1 MRFPNKAARQDYLL
15 KKEVEEGEKEI
26 EVEWGNIKNA
36 PDDKINEGAEAYGW
50 GDHSQ
55 AGYAKDSELS
65 AVAKTGEY
73 SDLTGTPS
81 IPSSSDVAKGVT
93 AYGWGN
99 HAEEGYLKSIP
110 KGVAVEDA
118 TDEEEVLT
126 QLNALL
132 NSLRG
137 AGLIED

>member
-15 KKEVEEGEKEI
+15 KKEVEGGGK
-26 EVEWGNIKNA
+26 EVEWGDIKDA
-36 PDDKINEGAEAYGW
+36 PVGDIGKGVEAYGW

-65 AVAKTGEY
+65 DVAKTGKY
-73 SDLTGTPS
+73 SDLSDTPS
-81 IPSSSDVAKGVT
+81 IPSSSDVADGVT

-99 HAEEGYLKSIP
+99 HAEAGYLKSIP

-118 TDEEEVLT
+118 TSEEEVLT